1 MAMTKFKARAVV
13 VFIRRYFLLILATA
27 LLAPLGPWILLS
39 CVTGEDVHIWRPSKK
54 EAEELLTIA
63 SKYDPDGET
72 SPFKNGYCI
81 TKGADFQKWREGYD
95 MQVASTSIKRFPLP
109 FPLGMGVR
117 YVTSDGRVKTLS
129 DWETRQIAQKISDK
143 GGVYHKF
150 NICRSFIPDVISYI
164 ALFTISCLAYRRRR
178 RVAEREALTRERMER
193 LARLCAEFKESHGR
207 FPESLEEAGALDA
220 SETTDAIFQKPFL
233 YAVVNDEEFFIASSR
248 SWRSGA
254 FPFHYAKRL
263 FIALKDCQVHDYT
276 GSVLPDALLKEVG
289 SIVKNKPS
297 SKLLK
302 PGSFEEMLESCSALC
317 REWRGNFLIWTPI
330 LQMGLV
336 SVLWLYGLH
345 FRIFPLSNLISAL
358 LPFVAVF
365 QYSVFLLWIVAIWS
379 TASLWFFRDNEISRK
394 GRFVLSVLDCV
405 SILVV
410 IAATYPWSYLS
421 PDRMIYLPIYW

>member
-54 EAEELLTIA
+54 EAEDLLAIA
-63 SKYDPDGET
+63 SKYDPDVET

-95 MQVASTSIKRFPLP
+95 MQVVSTSIKRFPLP

-143 GGVYHKF
+143 RGAYRKF
-150 NICRSFIPDVISYI
+150 NIYRSFIPDVIGYA
-164 ALFTISCLAYRRRR
+164 ALLTISCLTYRRRR

-207 FPESLEEAGALDA
+207 LPQSLEEAGALDA

-276 GSVLPDALLKEVG
+276 GSVLPDALRKEVG
-289 SIVKNKPS
+289 SILKKKPS

-317 REWRGNFLIWTPI
+317 REWRGNFLVRTPLFQIGLVALYFFGYCVPQEDVFFDFFGMSFCASTFQYPI
-330 LQMGLV
+330 LL
-336 SVLWLYGLH
+336 LWLIALWSATSLWI
-345 FRIFPLSNLISAL
+345 FRDDGFSREDRLWISAL
-358 LPFVAVF
+358 DFA
-365 QYSVFLLWIVAIWS
+365 
-379 TASLWFFRDNEISRK
+379 
-394 GRFVLSVLDCV
+394 

-410 IAATYPWSYLS
+410 IAATYHWPF
-421 PDRMIYLPIYW
+421 LPKYWTTYIPL

>member
-54 EAEELLTIA
+54 EAEELLAIA
-63 SKYDPDGET
+63 LKYDPDGET

-95 MQVASTSIKRFPLP
+95 MQVVSTSIKRFPLP

-143 GGVYHKF
+143 RGAYRKF
-150 NICRSFIPDVISYI
+150 NIYRSFIPDVIGYV
-164 ALFTISCLAYRRRR
+164 AFFTISCLTYRRRR
-178 RVAEREALTRERMER
+178 RVAKCEALTRERMER
-193 LARLCAEFKESHGR
+193 LARLCAEFKERHGR

-233 YAVVNDEEFFIASSR
+233 YGVVNDEEFFIAPSR
-248 SWRSGA
+248 LWRAGA
-254 FPFHYAKRL
+254 FPFHYEKRL

-276 GSVLPDALLKEVG
+276 GSVLPDALRKQIGSVLK
-289 SIVKNKPS
+289 KKPS
-297 SKLLK
+297 STLLK
-302 PGSFEEMLESCSALC
+302 PGSLAEMLESRSALC

-336 SVLWLYGLH
+336 SILWLYGLH

-365 QYSVFLLWIVAIWS
+365 QYAVFLLWIVAIWS
-379 TASLWFFRDNEISRK
+379 TTSLWFFRENGISRK
-394 GRFVLSVLDCV
+394 GRFVLSVLDCF

>member
-1 MAMTKFKARAVV
+1 MSMTKFKARAVV

-54 EAEELLTIA
+54 EAEELLAIA

-95 MQVASTSIKRFPLP
+95 MQVVSTSIKRFPLP

-143 GGVYHKF
+143 RGAYRKF
-150 NICRSFIPDVISYI
+150 NIYRSFIPDVIGYA
-164 ALFTISCLAYRRRR
+164 ALLTISCLTYRRRR

-207 FPESLEEAGALDA
+207 LPQTLEEAGALDA
-220 SETTDAIFQKPFL
+220 SETTDAIFQTPFL
-233 YAVVNDEEFFIASSR
+233 YGVVNDEEFFIAPSR

-263 FIALKDCQVHDYT
+263 FIALEDCQVHDYT

-289 SIVKNKPS
+289 SIVKKKPS

-302 PGSFEEMLESCSALC
+302 PGSFAEMLESCSALC
-317 REWRGNFLIWTPI
+317 REWRGNFLVRTPLFQIGLVALYFFGYCVPQEDVFFDFFGMGFCASTFQYPI
-330 LQMGLV
+330 LL
-336 SVLWLYGLH
+336 LWLIALWSATSLWI
-345 FRIFPLSNLISAL
+345 FRDDGFSREDRLWISAL
-358 LPFVAVF
+358 DFA
-365 QYSVFLLWIVAIWS
+365 
-379 TASLWFFRDNEISRK
+379 
-394 GRFVLSVLDCV
+394 

-410 IAATYPWSYLS
+410 IAATYHWPF
-421 PDRMIYLPIYW
+421 LPKYWTTYIPL

>member
-95 MQVASTSIKRFPLP
+95 MQVVSTSIKRFPLP

-143 GGVYHKF
+143 RGAYRKF
-150 NICRSFIPDVISYI
+150 NIYRSFIPDVIGYV
-164 ALFTISCLAYRRRR
+164 AFFTISCLTYRRRR
-178 RVAEREALTRERMER
+178 RVAKCEALTRERMER

-289 SIVKNKPS
+289 SILKKKPS

-302 PGSFEEMLESCSALC
+302 PGSFAEMLESCSALC
-317 REWRGNFLIWTPI
+317 REWRGNFLVRTPLFQIGLVALYFFGYCVPQEDVFFDFFGMGFCASTFQYPI
-330 LQMGLV
+330 LL
-336 SVLWLYGLH
+336 LWLIALWSATSLWI
-345 FRIFPLSNLISAL
+345 FRDDGFSREDRLWISAL
-358 LPFVAVF
+358 DFA
-365 QYSVFLLWIVAIWS
+365 
-379 TASLWFFRDNEISRK
+379 
-394 GRFVLSVLDCV
+394 

-410 IAATYPWSYLS
+410 IAATYHWPF
-421 PDRMIYLPIYW
+421 LPKYWTTYIPL

>member
-95 MQVASTSIKRFPLP
+95 MQVVSTSIKRFPLP

-143 GGVYHKF
+143 RGAYRKF
-150 NICRSFIPDVISYI
+150 NIYRSFIPDVIGYV
-164 ALFTISCLAYRRRR
+164 AFFTISCLTYRRRR
-178 RVAEREALTRERMER
+178 RVAKCEALTRERMER

-263 FIALKDCQVHDYT
+263 FIALEDCQVHDYT

-289 SIVKNKPS
+289 SILKKKPS

-302 PGSFEEMLESCSALC
+302 PGSFAEMLESCSALC
-317 REWRGNFLIWTPI
+317 REWRGNFLVRTPLFQIGLVALYFFGYCVPQEDVFFDFFGMGFCASTFQYPI
-330 LQMGLV
+330 LL
-336 SVLWLYGLH
+336 LWLIALWSATSLWI
-345 FRIFPLSNLISAL
+345 FRDDGFSREDRLWISAL
-358 LPFVAVF
+358 DFA
-365 QYSVFLLWIVAIWS
+365 
-379 TASLWFFRDNEISRK
+379 
-394 GRFVLSVLDCV
+394 

-410 IAATYPWSYLS
+410 IAATYHWPF
-421 PDRMIYLPIYW
+421 LPKYWTTYIPL

>member
-1 MAMTKFKARAVV
+1 MTMTKFKERAILIFVK
-13 VFIRRYFLLILATA
+13 RYFLLILAIILALRTGISLLVPLGYNEENCWQRSSQRKA
-27 LLAPLGPWILLS
+27 KELLA
-39 CVTGEDVHIWRPSKK
+39 
-54 EAEELLTIA
+54 IA

-81 TKGADFQKWREGYD
+81 TTGADFQKWREGYD
-95 MQVASTSIKRFPLP
+95 MQVVSTSIKRFPLP

-143 GGVYHKF
+143 GGLYRKF
-150 NICRSFIPDVISYI
+150 NIYRSFIPDVIGYA
-164 ALFTISCLAYRRRR
+164 ALLTISCLTYRRRR

-193 LARLCAEFKESHGR
+193 LARLCAEFKERHGR

-276 GSVLPDALLKEVG
+276 GSVLPDALRKEVG
-289 SIVKNKPS
+289 SILKKKPS

-302 PGSFEEMLESCSALC
+302 PGSFAEMLESCSALC
-317 REWRGNFLIWTPI
+317 REWRGNFLVRTPLFQIGLVALYFFGYCVPQEDVFFDFFGMGFCASTFQYPI
-330 LQMGLV
+330 LL
-336 SVLWLYGLH
+336 LWLIALWSATSLWI
-345 FRIFPLSNLISAL
+345 FRDDGFSREDCLWISAL
-358 LPFVAVF
+358 DFA
-365 QYSVFLLWIVAIWS
+365 
-379 TASLWFFRDNEISRK
+379 
-394 GRFVLSVLDCV
+394 

-410 IAATYPWSYLS
+410 IAATYHWPF
-421 PDRMIYLPIYW
+421 LPKYWTTYIPL

>member
-39 CVTGEDVHIWRPSKK
+39 CVTGKDVHIWRPSKK
-54 EAEELLTIA
+54 EAEELLAIA

-95 MQVASTSIKRFPLP
+95 MQVVSTSIKRFPLP

-117 YVTSDGRVKTLS
+117 YVASDGRVKTLS

-143 GGVYHKF
+143 GGAYRKF
-150 NICRSFIPDVISYI
+150 NICRSFIPDVIGYA
-164 ALFTISCLAYRRRR
+164 ALLTISCLANRRRR

-193 LARLCAEFKESHGR
+193 LARLCAEFNERHGR
-207 FPESLEEAGALDA
+207 LPQTLEEAGAIDA
-220 SETTDAIFQKPFL
+220 SETTDAIFQRPFF
-233 YAVVNDEEFFIASSR
+233 YAVVNDEEFFIAPSR

-276 GSVLPDALLKEVG
+276 GSVLPDALRKEVG
-289 SIVKNKPS
+289 SILKKKPS
-297 SKLLK
+297 TKLLK
-302 PGSFEEMLESCSALC
+302 PGSFAEMLESCSALC
-317 REWRGNFLIWTPI
+317 REWRGNFLVWTPI

-336 SVLWLYGLH
+336 SVLWLYGRH
-345 FRIFPLSNLISAL
+345 FLIFPLSNLISAL

-365 QYSVFLLWIVAIWS
+365 QYAVFLLWIVAIWS
-379 TASLWFFRDNEISRK
+379 TTSLWFFRENGISRK
-394 GRFVLSVLDCV
+394 GRFVLSVLDCF

>member
-1 MAMTKFKARAVV
+1 MSMTKFKARAVV

-95 MQVASTSIKRFPLP
+95 MQVVSTSIKRFPLP

-143 GGVYHKF
+143 RGAYRKF
-150 NICRSFIPDVISYI
+150 NIYRSFIPDVIGYV
-164 ALFTISCLAYRRRR
+164 AFFTISCLTYRRRR
-178 RVAEREALTRERMER
+178 RVAKCEALTRERMER

-289 SIVKNKPS
+289 SILKKKPS

-302 PGSFEEMLESCSALC
+302 PGSFAEMLESCSALC
-317 REWRGNFLIWTPI
+317 REWRGNFLVRTPLFQIGLVALYFFGYCVPQEDVFFDFFGMGFCASTFQYPI
-330 LQMGLV
+330 LL
-336 SVLWLYGLH
+336 LWLIALWSATSLWI
-345 FRIFPLSNLISAL
+345 FRDDGFSREDRLWISAL
-358 LPFVAVF
+358 DFA
-365 QYSVFLLWIVAIWS
+365 
-379 TASLWFFRDNEISRK
+379 
-394 GRFVLSVLDCV
+394 

-410 IAATYPWSYLS
+410 IAATYHWPF
-421 PDRMIYLPIYW
+421 LPKYWTTYIPL

>member
-1 MAMTKFKARAVV
+1 MSMTKFKARAVV

-95 MQVASTSIKRFPLP
+95 MQVVSTSIKRFPLP

-143 GGVYHKF
+143 RGAYRKF
-150 NICRSFIPDVISYI
+150 NIYRSFIPDVIGYV
-164 ALFTISCLAYRRRR
+164 AFFTISCLTYRRRR
-178 RVAEREALTRERMER
+178 RVAKCEALTRERMER

-263 FIALKDCQVHDYT
+263 FIALEDCQVHDYT

-289 SIVKNKPS
+289 SILKKKPS

-302 PGSFEEMLESCSALC
+302 PGSFAEMLESCSALC
-317 REWRGNFLIWTPI
+317 REWRGNFLVRTPLFQIGLVALYFFGYCVPQEDVFFDFFGMGFCASTFQYPI
-330 LQMGLV
+330 LL
-336 SVLWLYGLH
+336 LWLIALWSATSLWI
-345 FRIFPLSNLISAL
+345 FRDDGFSREDRLWISAL
-358 LPFVAVF
+358 DFA
-365 QYSVFLLWIVAIWS
+365 
-379 TASLWFFRDNEISRK
+379 
-394 GRFVLSVLDCV
+394 

-410 IAATYPWSYLS
+410 IAATYHWPF
-421 PDRMIYLPIYW
+421 LPKYWTTYIPL

>member
-54 EAEELLTIA
+54 EAEELLAIA

-95 MQVASTSIKRFPLP
+95 MQVVSTSIKRFPLP

-143 GGVYHKF
+143 EGAYRKF
-150 NICRSFIPDVISYI
+150 NIYRSFIPDVIGYA
-164 ALFTISCLAYRRRR
+164 ALLTISCLTYRRRR

-193 LARLCAEFKESHGR
+193 LARLCAEFKERHGR
-207 FPESLEEAGALDA
+207 LPQTLEEAGALDA

-233 YAVVNDEEFFIASSR
+233 YAVVNDEEFFIAPSR
-248 SWRSGA
+248 SWRSVA

-276 GSVLPDALLKEVG
+276 GSVLPDALRKEVG
-289 SIVKNKPS
+289 SILKKKPS

-302 PGSFEEMLESCSALC
+302 PGSFAEMLESRSALC

-379 TASLWFFRDNEISRK
+379 TAFLWFFRDNGISRK

>member
-63 SKYDPDGET
+63 SKYDPNGET

-81 TKGADFQKWREGYD
+81 TKGADFQKWRERYD
-95 MQVASTSIKRFPLP
+95 MQVVSTSIKRFPLP

-117 YVTSDGRVKTLS
+117 YVTSDGRVKTLC

-143 GGVYHKF
+143 GGAYRKF
-150 NICRSFIPDVISYI
+150 NIYRSFIPDVIGYV
-164 ALFTISCLAYRRRR
+164 ALFTISCLTYRRRR
-178 RVAEREALTRERMER
+178 RVAKCEALTRERMER
-193 LARLCAEFKESHGR
+193 LARLCAEFKERHGR
-207 FPESLEEAGALDA
+207 FPESLEEAGAIDA
-220 SETTDAIFQKPFL
+220 SETTDAIFQMPFL
-233 YAVVNDEEFFIASSR
+233 YGVVNDEEFFIAPSR
-248 SWRSGA
+248 LWRAGA

-276 GSVLPDALLKEVG
+276 GSVLPDALRKQVG
-289 SIVKNKPS
+289 SILKKKPS

-302 PGSFEEMLESCSALC
+302 PGSLAEMLESRSVLC

-330 LQMGLV
+330 LQKGLV
-336 SVLWLYGLH
+336 SILWLYGLH

-365 QYSVFLLWIVAIWS
+365 QYAVFLLWIVAIWS
-379 TASLWFFRDNEISRK
+379 TTSLWFFRENGISRK
-394 GRFVLSVLDCV
+394 GRFVLSVLDCF

>member
-1 MAMTKFKARAVV
+1 
-13 VFIRRYFLLILATA
+13 
-27 LLAPLGPWILLS
+27 
-39 CVTGEDVHIWRPSKK
+39 
-54 EAEELLTIA
+54 
-63 SKYDPDGET
+63 
-72 SPFKNGYCI
+72 
-81 TKGADFQKWREGYD
+81 
-95 MQVASTSIKRFPLP
+95 MQVVSTSIKRFPLP

-143 GGVYHKF
+143 GGLYRKF
-150 NICRSFIPDVISYI
+150 NIYRSFIPDVIGYA
-164 ALFTISCLAYRRRR
+164 ALLTISCLTYRRRR

-233 YAVVNDEEFFIASSR
+233 YAVVNDEEFFIAPSR
-248 SWRSGA
+248 SWRAGA

-263 FIALKDCQVHDYT
+263 FIALEDCQVHDYT

-289 SIVKNKPS
+289 SILKKKPS

-302 PGSFEEMLESCSALC
+302 PGSFAEMLESCSALC

-379 TASLWFFRDNEISRK
+379 TASLWFFREYGISRK

-405 SILVV
+405 SILIV

>member
-1 MAMTKFKARAVV
+1 MSMTKFKARAVV

-54 EAEELLTIA
+54 EAEELLAIA

-95 MQVASTSIKRFPLP
+95 MQVVSTSIKRFPLP

-143 GGVYHKF
+143 RGAYRKF
-150 NICRSFIPDVISYI
+150 NIYRSFIPDVIGYA
-164 ALFTISCLAYRRRR
+164 ALLTILCLTYRRRR

-207 FPESLEEAGALDA
+207 LPQTLEEAGALDA

-263 FIALKDCQVHDYT
+263 FIALEYCQVHDYT

-289 SIVKNKPS
+289 SILKKKPS

-302 PGSFEEMLESCSALC
+302 PGSFAEMLQSCSALC
-317 REWRGNFLIWTPI
+317 REWHGNFLVRTPLFQIGLVALYFFGYCVPQEDVFFDFFGMGFCASTFQYPI
-330 LQMGLV
+330 LL
-336 SVLWLYGLH
+336 LWLIALWSATSLWI
-345 FRIFPLSNLISAL
+345 FRDDGFSREDRLWISAL
-358 LPFVAVF
+358 DFA
-365 QYSVFLLWIVAIWS
+365 
-379 TASLWFFRDNEISRK
+379 
-394 GRFVLSVLDCV
+394 

-410 IAATYPWSYLS
+410 IAATYHWPF
-421 PDRMIYLPIYW
+421 LPKYWTTYIPL

>member
-1 MAMTKFKARAVV
+1 MSMTKFKARAVV

-95 MQVASTSIKRFPLP
+95 MQVVSTSIKRFPLP

-143 GGVYHKF
+143 RGAYRKF
-150 NICRSFIPDVISYI
+150 NIYRSFIPDVIGYA
-164 ALFTISCLAYRRRR
+164 ALLTILCLTYRRRR

-207 FPESLEEAGALDA
+207 LPQTLEEAGALDA

-263 FIALKDCQVHDYT
+263 FIALEDCQVHDYT

-289 SIVKNKPS
+289 SILKKKPS

-302 PGSFEEMLESCSALC
+302 PGSFAEMLESCSALC
-317 REWRGNFLIWTPI
+317 REWRGNFLVRTPLFQIGLVALYFFGYCVPQEDVFFDFFGMGFCASTFQYPI
-330 LQMGLV
+330 LL
-336 SVLWLYGLH
+336 LWLIALWSATSLWI
-345 FRIFPLSNLISAL
+345 FRDDGFSREDRLWISAL
-358 LPFVAVF
+358 DFA
-365 QYSVFLLWIVAIWS
+365 
-379 TASLWFFRDNEISRK
+379 
-394 GRFVLSVLDCV
+394 

-410 IAATYPWSYLS
+410 IAATYHWPF
-421 PDRMIYLPIYW
+421 LPKYWTTYIPL

>member
-1 MAMTKFKARAVV
+1 MTMTKFKERAILIFVK
-13 VFIRRYFLLILATA
+13 RYFLLILAIILALRTGLSLLVPLGYNEENCWQRSSQRKA
-27 LLAPLGPWILLS
+27 KELLA
-39 CVTGEDVHIWRPSKK
+39 
-54 EAEELLTIA
+54 IA

-95 MQVASTSIKRFPLP
+95 MQVVSTSIKRFPLP

-143 GGVYHKF
+143 RGAYRKF
-150 NICRSFIPDVISYI
+150 NIYRSFIPDVIGYV
-164 ALFTISCLAYRRRR
+164 AFFTISCLTYRRRR
-178 RVAEREALTRERMER
+178 RVAKCEALTRERMER

-233 YAVVNDEEFFIASSR
+233 YAVVNDEEFFIAPSR

-263 FIALKDCQVHDYT
+263 FIALEDCQVHDYT

-289 SIVKNKPS
+289 SIVKKKPS

-302 PGSFEEMLESCSALC
+302 PGSFAEMLESCSALC

-379 TASLWFFRDNEISRK
+379 TASLWFFRDNGISRK

>member
-95 MQVASTSIKRFPLP
+95 MQVVSTSIKRFPLP

-143 GGVYHKF
+143 RGAYRKF
-150 NICRSFIPDVISYI
+150 NIYRSFIPDVIGYA
-164 ALFTISCLAYRRRR
+164 ALLTILCLTYRRRR

-193 LARLCAEFKESHGR
+193 LARLCAEFKERHGR
-207 FPESLEEAGALDA
+207 LPQTLEEAGALDA

-263 FIALKDCQVHDYT
+263 FIALEDCQVHDYT

-289 SIVKNKPS
+289 SILKKKPS

-302 PGSFEEMLESCSALC
+302 PGSFAEMLESCSALC
-317 REWRGNFLIWTPI
+317 REWRGNFLVRTPLFQIGLVALYFFGYCVPQEDVFFDFFGMGFCASTFQYPI
-330 LQMGLV
+330 LL
-336 SVLWLYGLH
+336 LWLIALWSATSLWI
-345 FRIFPLSNLISAL
+345 FRDDGFSREDRLWISAL
-358 LPFVAVF
+358 DFA
-365 QYSVFLLWIVAIWS
+365 
-379 TASLWFFRDNEISRK
+379 
-394 GRFVLSVLDCV
+394 

-410 IAATYPWSYLS
+410 IAATYHWPF
-421 PDRMIYLPIYW
+421 LPKYWTTYIPL

>member
-1 MAMTKFKARAVV
+1 
-13 VFIRRYFLLILATA
+13 
-27 LLAPLGPWILLS
+27 
-39 CVTGEDVHIWRPSKK
+39 
-54 EAEELLTIA
+54 
-63 SKYDPDGET
+63 
-72 SPFKNGYCI
+72 
-81 TKGADFQKWREGYD
+81 
-95 MQVASTSIKRFPLP
+95 MQVVSTSIKRFPLP

-143 GGVYHKF
+143 RGAYRKF
-150 NICRSFIPDVISYI
+150 NIYRSFIPDVIGYV
-164 ALFTISCLAYRRRR
+164 AFFTISCLTYRRRR
-178 RVAEREALTRERMER
+178 RVAKCEALTRERMER

-379 TASLWFFRDNEISRK
+379 TASLWFFRDNGISRK

>member
-54 EAEELLTIA
+54 EAEDLLAIA

-95 MQVASTSIKRFPLP
+95 MQVVSTSIKRFPLP

-143 GGVYHKF
+143 GGAYHKF
-150 NICRSFIPDVISYI
+150 NIYRSFIPDVIGYA
-164 ALFTISCLAYRRRR
+164 ALLTISCLTYRRRR

-207 FPESLEEAGALDA
+207 LPQSLEEAGTLDA

-263 FIALKDCQVHDYT
+263 FIALKDGQVHDYT

-289 SIVKNKPS
+289 SILKKKPS

-302 PGSFEEMLESCSALC
+302 PGSFTEMLESCSALC

-379 TASLWFFRDNEISRK
+379 TASLWFFRDNGISRK

>member
-54 EAEELLTIA
+54 EAEELLAIA

-95 MQVASTSIKRFPLP
+95 MQVVSTSIKRFPLP

-117 YVTSDGRVKTLS
+117 YVTSDSRVKTLS

-143 GGVYHKF
+143 RGAYRKF
-150 NICRSFIPDVISYI
+150 NIYRSFIPDVIGYA
-164 ALFTISCLAYRRRR
+164 ALLTISCLTYRRRR

-193 LARLCAEFKESHGR
+193 LARLCAEFKERHGR
-207 FPESLEEAGALDA
+207 LPQTLEEAGALDA

-233 YAVVNDEEFFIASSR
+233 YGVVNDEEFFIASSR

-276 GSVLPDALLKEVG
+276 GSVLPDALRKEVG
-289 SIVKNKPS
+289 SILKKKPS

-302 PGSFEEMLESCSALC
+302 PGSFAEMLESCSALC
-317 REWRGNFLIWTPI
+317 REWRGNFLVWTPI

-336 SVLWLYGLH
+336 SILWLYGLH

-379 TASLWFFRDNEISRK
+379 TAFLWFFRDNGISRK

>member
-54 EAEELLTIA
+54 EAEELLAIA
-63 SKYDPDGET
+63 SKYDPDGEA

-95 MQVASTSIKRFPLP
+95 MQVVSTSIKRFPLP

-143 GGVYHKF
+143 RGAYRKF
-150 NICRSFIPDVISYI
+150 NIYRSFIPDVIGYA
-164 ALFTISCLAYRRRR
+164 ALLTISCLTYRRRR
-178 RVAEREALTRERMER
+178 RVAEREGLTRERMER
-193 LARLCAEFKESHGR
+193 LARLCAEFKERHGR
-207 FPESLEEAGALDA
+207 LPQTLEEAGALDA

-233 YAVVNDEEFFIASSR
+233 YAVVNDEEFFIAPSR
-248 SWRSGA
+248 SWRSVA

-276 GSVLPDALLKEVG
+276 GSVLPDALRKEVG
-289 SIVKNKPS
+289 SILKKKPS

-302 PGSFEEMLESCSALC
+302 PGSFAEMLESRSALC

-379 TASLWFFRDNEISRK
+379 TAFLWFFRDNGISRK

>member
-1 MAMTKFKARAVV
+1 MSMTKFKARAVV

-54 EAEELLTIA
+54 EAEELLAIA

-95 MQVASTSIKRFPLP
+95 MQVVSTSIKRFPLP

-143 GGVYHKF
+143 RGAYRKF
-150 NICRSFIPDVISYI
+150 NIYRSFIPDVIGYA
-164 ALFTISCLAYRRRR
+164 ALLTISCLTYRRRR

-207 FPESLEEAGALDA
+207 LPQTLEEAGALDA
-220 SETTDAIFQKPFL
+220 SETTDAIFQTPFL
-233 YAVVNDEEFFIASSR
+233 YGVVNDEEFFIAPSR
-248 SWRSGA
+248 SWRAGA

-263 FIALKDCQVHDYT
+263 FIALEDCQVHDYT

-289 SIVKNKPS
+289 SILKKKPS

-302 PGSFEEMLESCSALC
+302 PGSFAEMLESCSALC
-317 REWRGNFLIWTPI
+317 REWRGNFLVRTPLFQIGLVALYFFGYCVPQEDVFFDFFGMGFCASTFQYPI
-330 LQMGLV
+330 LL
-336 SVLWLYGLH
+336 LWLIALWSATSLWI
-345 FRIFPLSNLISAL
+345 FRDDGFSREDRLWISAL
-358 LPFVAVF
+358 DFA
-365 QYSVFLLWIVAIWS
+365 
-379 TASLWFFRDNEISRK
+379 
-394 GRFVLSVLDCV
+394 

-410 IAATYPWSYLS
+410 IAATYHWPF
-421 PDRMIYLPIYW
+421 LPKYWTTYIPL

>member
-1 MAMTKFKARAVV
+1 MSMTKFKARAVV

-54 EAEELLTIA
+54 EAEELLAIA

-95 MQVASTSIKRFPLP
+95 MQVVSTSIKRFPLP

-143 GGVYHKF
+143 RGAYRKF
-150 NICRSFIPDVISYI
+150 NIYRSFIPDVIGYA
-164 ALFTISCLAYRRRR
+164 ALLTISCLTYRRRR

-263 FIALKDCQVHDYT
+263 FIALEDCQVHDYT

-289 SIVKNKPS
+289 SILKKKPS

-302 PGSFEEMLESCSALC
+302 PGSFAEMLESCSALC
-317 REWRGNFLIWTPI
+317 REWRGNFLVRTPLFQIGLVALYFFGYCVPQEDVFFDFFGMGFCASTFQYPI
-330 LQMGLV
+330 LL
-336 SVLWLYGLH
+336 LWLIALWSATSLWI
-345 FRIFPLSNLISAL
+345 FRDDGFSREDRLWISAL
-358 LPFVAVF
+358 DFA
-365 QYSVFLLWIVAIWS
+365 
-379 TASLWFFRDNEISRK
+379 
-394 GRFVLSVLDCV
+394 

-410 IAATYPWSYLS
+410 IAATYHWPF
-421 PDRMIYLPIYW
+421 LPKYWTTYIPL

>member
-95 MQVASTSIKRFPLP
+95 MQVVSTSIKRFPLP

-143 GGVYHKF
+143 GGLYRKF
-150 NICRSFIPDVISYI
+150 NIYRSFIPDVIGYA
-164 ALFTISCLAYRRRR
+164 ALLTILCLTYRRRR

-263 FIALKDCQVHDYT
+263 FIALEDCQVHDYT

-289 SIVKNKPS
+289 SILKKKPS

-302 PGSFEEMLESCSALC
+302 PGSFAEMLESCSALC
-317 REWRGNFLIWTPI
+317 REWRGNFLVRTPLFQIGLVALYFFGYCVPQEDVFFDFFGMGFCASTFQYPI
-330 LQMGLV
+330 LL
-336 SVLWLYGLH
+336 LWLIALWSATSLWI
-345 FRIFPLSNLISAL
+345 FRDDGFSREDRLWISAL
-358 LPFVAVF
+358 DFA
-365 QYSVFLLWIVAIWS
+365 
-379 TASLWFFRDNEISRK
+379 
-394 GRFVLSVLDCV
+394 

-410 IAATYPWSYLS
+410 IAATYHWPF
-421 PDRMIYLPIYW
+421 LPKYWTTYIPL

>member
-54 EAEELLTIA
+54 EAEELLAIA
-63 SKYDPDGET
+63 SKYDPNGAA

-95 MQVASTSIKRFPLP
+95 MQVVSTSIKRFPLP

-143 GGVYHKF
+143 GGAYRKF
-150 NICRSFIPDVISYI
+150 NIYRSFIPDVIGYA
-164 ALFTISCLAYRRRR
+164 ALLTISCLTYRRRR
-178 RVAEREALTRERMER
+178 RVAEREGLTRERMER

-207 FPESLEEAGALDA
+207 LPQTLEEAGALDA

-233 YAVVNDEEFFIASSR
+233 YAVVNDEEFFIAPSR

-276 GSVLPDALLKEVG
+276 GSVLPDALRKEVG
-289 SIVKNKPS
+289 SILKKKPS
-297 SKLLK
+297 TKLLK
-302 PGSFEEMLESCSALC
+302 PGSFAEMLESCSALC
-317 REWRGNFLIWTPI
+317 REWRGNFLVRTPLFQIGLVALYFFGYCVPQEDVFFDFFGMGFCASTFQYPI
-330 LQMGLV
+330 LL
-336 SVLWLYGLH
+336 LWLIALWSATSLWI
-345 FRIFPLSNLISAL
+345 FRDDGFSREDRLWISAL
-358 LPFVAVF
+358 DFA
-365 QYSVFLLWIVAIWS
+365 
-379 TASLWFFRDNEISRK
+379 
-394 GRFVLSVLDCV
+394 

-410 IAATYPWSYLS
+410 IAASYHWPFLPKYWTTYIPL
-421 PDRMIYLPIYW
+421 

>member
-95 MQVASTSIKRFPLP
+95 MQVVSTSIKRFPLP

-143 GGVYHKF
+143 RGAYRKF
-150 NICRSFIPDVISYI
+150 NIYRSFIPDVIGYV
-164 ALFTISCLAYRRRR
+164 AFFTISCLTYRRRR
-178 RVAEREALTRERMER
+178 RVAKCEALTRERMER

-263 FIALKDCQVHDYT
+263 FIALEDCQVHDYT

-379 TASLWFFRDNEISRK
+379 TASLWFFRDNGISRK

>member
-1 MAMTKFKARAVV
+1 MTMTKFKERAILIFVK
-13 VFIRRYFLLILATA
+13 RYFLLILAIILALRTGLSLLVPLGYNEENCWQRSSQRKA
-27 LLAPLGPWILLS
+27 KELLA
-39 CVTGEDVHIWRPSKK
+39 
-54 EAEELLTIA
+54 IA

-95 MQVASTSIKRFPLP
+95 MQVVSTSIKRFPLP

-289 SIVKNKPS
+289 SIVKKKPS

-302 PGSFEEMLESCSALC
+302 PGSFAEMLESCSALC
-317 REWRGNFLIWTPI
+317 REWRGNFLVRTPLFQIGLVALYFFGYCVPQEDVFFDFFGMGFCASTFQYPI
-330 LQMGLV
+330 LL
-336 SVLWLYGLH
+336 LWLIALWSATSLWI
-345 FRIFPLSNLISAL
+345 FRDDGFSREDRLWISAL
-358 LPFVAVF
+358 DFA
-365 QYSVFLLWIVAIWS
+365 
-379 TASLWFFRDNEISRK
+379 
-394 GRFVLSVLDCV
+394 

-410 IAATYPWSYLS
+410 IAATYHWPF
-421 PDRMIYLPIYW
+421 LPKYWTTYIPL

>member
-54 EAEELLTIA
+54 EAEELLAIA
-63 SKYDPDGET
+63 SQYDPDGET

-95 MQVASTSIKRFPLP
+95 MQVVSTSIKRFPLP

-129 DWETRQIAQKISDK
+129 DWETRQIAQKISEK
-143 GGVYHKF
+143 RGAYRKF
-150 NICRSFIPDVISYI
+150 NIYRSFIPDVIGYV
-164 ALFTISCLAYRRRR
+164 ALFTISCLTYRRRR
-178 RVAEREALTRERMER
+178 RVAKCEALTRERMER
-193 LARLCAEFKESHGR
+193 LARLCAEFKERHGR
-207 FPESLEEAGALDA
+207 FPESLEEAGAIDA
-220 SETTDAIFQKPFL
+220 SETTDAIFQMPFL
-233 YAVVNDEEFFIASSR
+233 YGVVNDEEFFIAPSR
-248 SWRSGA
+248 SWRAGA

-276 GSVLPDALLKEVG
+276 GSVLPDALRKQIGSVLK
-289 SIVKNKPS
+289 KKPS
-297 SKLLK
+297 STLLK
-302 PGSFEEMLESCSALC
+302 PGSLAEMLESRSALC

-336 SVLWLYGLH
+336 SILWLYGLH

-365 QYSVFLLWIVAIWS
+365 QYAVFLLWIVAIWS
-379 TASLWFFRDNEISRK
+379 TTSLWFFRENGISRK
-394 GRFVLSVLDCV
+394 GRFVLSVLDCF

>member
-1 MAMTKFKARAVV
+1 MSMTKFKARAVV

-54 EAEELLTIA
+54 EAEELLAIA

-95 MQVASTSIKRFPLP
+95 MQVVSTSIKRFPLP

-143 GGVYHKF
+143 RGAYRKF
-150 NICRSFIPDVISYI
+150 NIYRSFIPDVIGYA
-164 ALFTISCLAYRRRR
+164 ALLTISCLTYRRRR

-207 FPESLEEAGALDA
+207 LPQTLEEAGALDA
-220 SETTDAIFQKPFL
+220 SETTDAIFQTPFL
-233 YAVVNDEEFFIASSR
+233 YGVVNDEEFFIAPSR
-248 SWRSGA
+248 SWRAGA

-263 FIALKDCQVHDYT
+263 FIALEDCQVHDYT

-289 SIVKNKPS
+289 SIVKKKPS

-302 PGSFEEMLESCSALC
+302 PGSFAEMLESCSALC
-317 REWRGNFLIWTPI
+317 REWRGNFLVRTPLFQIGLVALYFFGYCVPQEDVFFDFFGMGFCASTFQYPI
-330 LQMGLV
+330 LL
-336 SVLWLYGLH
+336 LWLIALWSATSLWI
-345 FRIFPLSNLISAL
+345 FRDDGFSREDRLWISAL
-358 LPFVAVF
+358 DFA
-365 QYSVFLLWIVAIWS
+365 
-379 TASLWFFRDNEISRK
+379 
-394 GRFVLSVLDCV
+394 

-410 IAATYPWSYLS
+410 IAATYHWPF
-421 PDRMIYLPIYW
+421 LPKYWTTYIPL

>member
-54 EAEELLTIA
+54 EAEDLLAIA

-95 MQVASTSIKRFPLP
+95 MQVVSTSIKRFPLP

-143 GGVYHKF
+143 GGLYRKF
-150 NICRSFIPDVISYI
+150 NIYRSFIPDVIGYA
-164 ALFTISCLAYRRRR
+164 ALLTILCLTYRRRR

-263 FIALKDCQVHDYT
+263 FVALKDGQVHVYT
-276 GSVLPDALLKEVG
+276 GSVLPDALRKEVG
-289 SIVKNKPS
+289 SILKKKPS

-302 PGSFEEMLESCSALC
+302 PGSFAEMLESCSALC

-336 SVLWLYGLH
+336 SILWLYGLH

-379 TASLWFFRDNEISRK
+379 TAFLWFFRDNGISRK

>member
-95 MQVASTSIKRFPLP
+95 MQVVSTSIKRFPLP

-143 GGVYHKF
+143 RGAYRKF
-150 NICRSFIPDVISYI
+150 NIYRSFIPDVIGYA
-164 ALFTISCLAYRRRR
+164 ALLTILCLTYRRRR

-193 LARLCAEFKESHGR
+193 LARLCAEFKERHGR
-207 FPESLEEAGALDA
+207 LPQTLEEAGALDA

-233 YAVVNDEEFFIASSR
+233 YGVVNDEEFFIAPSR
-248 SWRSGA
+248 SWRSVA

-289 SIVKNKPS
+289 SILKKKPS

-302 PGSFEEMLESCSALC
+302 PGSFAEMLESCSALC
-317 REWRGNFLIWTPI
+317 REWRGNFLVWTPI

-336 SVLWLYGLH
+336 SILWLYGRH
-345 FRIFPLSNLISAL
+345 FLIFPLSNLISAL

-365 QYSVFLLWIVAIWS
+365 QYAVFLLWIVAIWS
-379 TASLWFFRDNEISRK
+379 TTSLWFFRENGISRK
-394 GRFVLSVLDCV
+394 GRFVLSVLDCF

>member
-1 MAMTKFKARAVV
+1 MSMTKFKARAVV

-95 MQVASTSIKRFPLP
+95 MQVVSTSIKRFPLP

-143 GGVYHKF
+143 GGLYRKF
-150 NICRSFIPDVISYI
+150 NIYRSFIPDVIGYA
-164 ALFTISCLAYRRRR
+164 ALLTISCLTYRRRR

-207 FPESLEEAGALDA
+207 LPQTLEEAGALDA
-220 SETTDAIFQKPFL
+220 SETTDAIFQTPFL
-233 YAVVNDEEFFIASSR
+233 YGVVNDEEFFIAPSR
-248 SWRSGA
+248 SWRAGA

-263 FIALKDCQVHDYT
+263 FIALEDCQVHDYT
-276 GSVLPDALLKEVG
+276 GSVLPAALLKEVG
-289 SIVKNKPS
+289 SILKKKPS

-302 PGSFEEMLESCSALC
+302 PGSFAEMLESCSALC
-317 REWRGNFLIWTPI
+317 REWRGNFLVRTPLFQIGLVALYFFGYCVPQEDVFFDFFGMGFCASTFQYPI
-330 LQMGLV
+330 LL
-336 SVLWLYGLH
+336 LWLIALWSATSLWI
-345 FRIFPLSNLISAL
+345 FRDDGFSREDRLWISAL
-358 LPFVAVF
+358 DFA
-365 QYSVFLLWIVAIWS
+365 
-379 TASLWFFRDNEISRK
+379 
-394 GRFVLSVLDCV
+394 

-410 IAATYPWSYLS
+410 IAATYHWPF
-421 PDRMIYLPIYW
+421 LPKYWTTYIPL

>member
-54 EAEELLTIA
+54 EAEELWTIA

-95 MQVASTSIKRFPLP
+95 MQVVSTSIKRFPLP

-143 GGVYHKF
+143 GGAYRKF
-150 NICRSFIPDVISYI
+150 NIYRSFIPDVIGYA
-164 ALFTISCLAYRRRR
+164 ALLTISCLANRRRR

-193 LARLCAEFKESHGR
+193 LARLCAEFKERHGR
-207 FPESLEEAGALDA
+207 LPQTLEEAGALDA
-220 SETTDAIFQKPFL
+220 SETTDAIFQRPFL
-233 YAVVNDEEFFIASSR
+233 YAVVNDEEFFIAPSR

-276 GSVLPDALLKEVG
+276 GSVLPDALRKEVG
-289 SIVKNKPS
+289 SILKKKPS
-297 SKLLK
+297 TKLLK
-302 PGSFEEMLESCSALC
+302 PGSFAEMLESCSALC
-317 REWRGNFLIWTPI
+317 REWRGNFLVRTPLFQIGLVALYFFGYCVPQEDVFFDFFGMGFCASTFQYPI
-330 LQMGLV
+330 LL
-336 SVLWLYGLH
+336 LWLIALWSATSLWI
-345 FRIFPLSNLISAL
+345 FRDDGFSREDRLWISAL
-358 LPFVAVF
+358 HFA
-365 QYSVFLLWIVAIWS
+365 
-379 TASLWFFRDNEISRK
+379 
-394 GRFVLSVLDCV
+394 

-410 IAATYPWSYLS
+410 IAASYHWPFLPKYWTTYIPL
-421 PDRMIYLPIYW
+421 

>member
-95 MQVASTSIKRFPLP
+95 MQVVSTSIKRFPLP

-143 GGVYHKF
+143 RGAYRKF
-150 NICRSFIPDVISYI
+150 NIYRSFIPDVIGYV
-164 ALFTISCLAYRRRR
+164 AFFTISCLTYRRRR
-178 RVAEREALTRERMER
+178 RVAKCEALTRERMER

-317 REWRGNFLIWTPI
+317 REWRGNFLVRTPLFQIGLVALYFFGYCVPQEDVFFDFFGMGFCASTFQYPI
-330 LQMGLV
+330 LL
-336 SVLWLYGLH
+336 LWLIALWSATSLWI
-345 FRIFPLSNLISAL
+345 FRDDGFSREDRLWISAL
-358 LPFVAVF
+358 DFA
-365 QYSVFLLWIVAIWS
+365 
-379 TASLWFFRDNEISRK
+379 
-394 GRFVLSVLDCV
+394 

-410 IAATYPWSYLS
+410 IAATYHWPF
-421 PDRMIYLPIYW
+421 LPKYWTTYIPL

>member
-54 EAEELLTIA
+54 EAEDLLAIA

-95 MQVASTSIKRFPLP
+95 MQVVSTSIKRFPLP

-143 GGVYHKF
+143 RGAYRKF
-150 NICRSFIPDVISYI
+150 NIYRSFIPDVIGYA
-164 ALFTISCLAYRRRR
+164 ALLTISCLTYRRRR

-193 LARLCAEFKESHGR
+193 LARLCAEFKERHGR
-207 FPESLEEAGALDA
+207 LPQTLEEAGAIDA
-220 SETTDAIFQKPFL
+220 SETTDAFFQKPFL
-233 YAVVNDEEFFIASSR
+233 YAVVNDEEFFIAPSR

-276 GSVLPDALLKEVG
+276 GSVLPDALRKEVG
-289 SIVKNKPS
+289 SILKKKPS
-297 SKLLK
+297 TKLLK
-302 PGSFEEMLESCSALC
+302 PGSFAEMLESCSALC
-317 REWRGNFLIWTPI
+317 REWRGNFLVRTPLFQIGLVALYFFGYCVPQEDVFFDFFGMGFCASTFQYPI
-330 LQMGLV
+330 LL
-336 SVLWLYGLH
+336 LWLIALWSATSLWI
-345 FRIFPLSNLISAL
+345 FRDDGFSREDRLWISAL
-358 LPFVAVF
+358 DFA
-365 QYSVFLLWIVAIWS
+365 
-379 TASLWFFRDNEISRK
+379 
-394 GRFVLSVLDCV
+394 

-410 IAATYPWSYLS
+410 IAATYHWPF
-421 PDRMIYLPIYW
+421 LPKYWTTYIPL

>member
-54 EAEELLTIA
+54 EAEELLAIA

-95 MQVASTSIKRFPLP
+95 MQVVSTSIKRFPLP

-143 GGVYHKF
+143 RGAYRKF
-150 NICRSFIPDVISYI
+150 NIYRSFIPDVIGYV
-164 ALFTISCLAYRRRR
+164 AFFTISCLTYRRRR
-178 RVAEREALTRERMER
+178 RVAKCEALTRERMER

-263 FIALKDCQVHDYT
+263 FIALEDCQVHDYT

-289 SIVKNKPS
+289 SILKKKPS

-302 PGSFEEMLESCSALC
+302 PGSFAEMLESCSALC
-317 REWRGNFLIWTPI
+317 REWRGNFLVRTPLFQIGLVALYFFGYCVPQEDVFFDFFGMGFCASTFQYPI
-330 LQMGLV
+330 LL
-336 SVLWLYGLH
+336 LWLIALWSATSLWI
-345 FRIFPLSNLISAL
+345 FRDDGFSREDRLWISAL
-358 LPFVAVF
+358 DFA
-365 QYSVFLLWIVAIWS
+365 
-379 TASLWFFRDNEISRK
+379 
-394 GRFVLSVLDCV
+394 

-410 IAATYPWSYLS
+410 IAATYHWPF
-421 PDRMIYLPIYW
+421 LPKYWTTYIPL

>member
-54 EAEELLTIA
+54 EAEDLLAIA

-95 MQVASTSIKRFPLP
+95 MQVVSTSIKRFPLP

-143 GGVYHKF
+143 RGAYRKF
-150 NICRSFIPDVISYI
+150 NIYRSFIPDVIGYA
-164 ALFTISCLAYRRRR
+164 ALLTILCLTYRRRR

-263 FIALKDCQVHDYT
+263 FIALKDGQVHDYT

-289 SIVKNKPS
+289 SILKKKPS

-336 SVLWLYGLH
+336 SVLWFYGLH

-379 TASLWFFRDNEISRK
+379 TASLWFFRDNGISRK

>member
-54 EAEELLTIA
+54 EAEDLLAIA

-95 MQVASTSIKRFPLP
+95 MQVVSTSIKRFPLP

-143 GGVYHKF
+143 RGAYRKF
-150 NICRSFIPDVISYI
+150 NIYRSFIPDVIGYA
-164 ALFTISCLAYRRRR
+164 ALLTILCLTYRRRR

-193 LARLCAEFKESHGR
+193 LARLCAEFKERHGR
-207 FPESLEEAGALDA
+207 LPQTLEEAGALDA

-233 YAVVNDEEFFIASSR
+233 YAVVNDEEFFIAPSR

-276 GSVLPDALLKEVG
+276 GSVLPDALRKEVG
-289 SIVKNKPS
+289 SILKKKPS
-297 SKLLK
+297 TKLLK
-302 PGSFEEMLESCSALC
+302 PGSFAEMLESCSALC
-317 REWRGNFLIWTPI
+317 REWRGNFLVRTPLFQI
-330 LQMGLV
+330 GLV
-336 SVLWLYGLH
+336 ALYFFGYCVPQEDVFFDFFGMGFCASAFQYPVLLLWLIALWSATSLWI
-345 FRIFPLSNLISAL
+345 FRDDGFSREDRLWISAL
-358 LPFVAVF
+358 DFA
-365 QYSVFLLWIVAIWS
+365 
-379 TASLWFFRDNEISRK
+379 
-394 GRFVLSVLDCV
+394 

-410 IAATYPWSYLS
+410 IAASYHWPFLPKYWTTYIPL
-421 PDRMIYLPIYW
+421 

>member
-54 EAEELLTIA
+54 EAEELLAIA

-95 MQVASTSIKRFPLP
+95 MQVVSTSIKRFPLP

-143 GGVYHKF
+143 RGAYRKF
-150 NICRSFIPDVISYI
+150 NIYRSFIPDVIGYI
-164 ALFTISCLAYRRRR
+164 ALLTISCLTYRRRR

-220 SETTDAIFQKPFL
+220 SETTDAIFQTPFL
-233 YAVVNDEEFFIASSR
+233 YGVVNDEEFFIASSR

-263 FIALKDCQVHDYT
+263 FIALKDGQVHDYT

-289 SIVKNKPS
+289 SILKKKPS

-302 PGSFEEMLESCSALC
+302 PGSFAEMLESCSALC

-336 SVLWLYGLH
+336 SVLWFYGLH

-365 QYSVFLLWIVAIWS
+365 HYSVFLLWIVAIWS
-379 TASLWFFRDNEISRK
+379 TASLWFFRDNGISRK

-405 SILVV
+405 SILIV

>member
-54 EAEELLTIA
+54 EAEELLAIA

-95 MQVASTSIKRFPLP
+95 MQVVSTSIKRFPLP

-143 GGVYHKF
+143 RGAYRKF
-150 NICRSFIPDVISYI
+150 NIYRSFIPDVIGYA
-164 ALFTISCLAYRRRR
+164 ALLTISCLTYRRRR

-233 YAVVNDEEFFIASSR
+233 YAVVNDEEFFIAPSR

-289 SIVKNKPS
+289 SILKKKPS

-302 PGSFEEMLESCSALC
+302 PGSFAEMLESCSALC
-317 REWRGNFLIWTPI
+317 REWRGNFLVRTPLFQIGLVALYFFGYCVPQEDVFFDFFGMGFCASTFQYPI
-330 LQMGLV
+330 LL
-336 SVLWLYGLH
+336 LWLIALWSATSLWI
-345 FRIFPLSNLISAL
+345 FRDDGFSREDRLWISAL
-358 LPFVAVF
+358 DFA
-365 QYSVFLLWIVAIWS
+365 
-379 TASLWFFRDNEISRK
+379 
-394 GRFVLSVLDCV
+394 

-410 IAATYPWSYLS
+410 IAATYHWPF
-421 PDRMIYLPIYW
+421 LPKYWTTYIPL